1 MEHQM
6 DSYLNDLDE
15 LNALDEAELAEST
28 AYPYMSKEESDAY
41 ETAMNG
47 PIKPMMETVDDL
59 GSKLASMRQTMREL
73 GMLPESEVA

>member
-6 DSYLNDLDE
+6 DSYLNEVDE
-15 LNALDEAELAEST
+15 RNALDDAELAEST
-28 AYPYMSKEESDAY
+28 AYPFMSTEEADAY

-59 GSKLASMRQTMREL
+59 GSTLARMRQTMIEL
-73 GMLPESEVA
+73 GMLDESEAV